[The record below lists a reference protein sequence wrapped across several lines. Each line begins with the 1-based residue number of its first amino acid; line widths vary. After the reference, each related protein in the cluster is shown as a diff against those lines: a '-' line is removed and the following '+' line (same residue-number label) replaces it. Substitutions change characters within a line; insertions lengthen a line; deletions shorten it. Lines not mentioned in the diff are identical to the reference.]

1 MNADQRDFLAR
12 HRVAHLATA
21 DRNGIPHV
29 IPVCYAV
36 AEDTLYIAIDEKPK
50 RRDRPLKR
58 LRNISENPAV
68 AVIADHYE
76 QDWSRLGW
84 VLLRGRATV
93 LQDGPE
99 FTTALALLRARYPQ
113 YAAMNLEANP
123 LIAVRVERVTSWGN
137 LVSAGSR

>member
-76 QDWSRLGW
+76 EDWSRLGW

-99 FTTALALLRARYPQ
+99 FTTALTLLRARYPQ

-137 LVSAGSR
+137 LV